1 MSGDIAVKDLSLVG
15 LHALEWQPD
24 PSPLTYPRR
33 YFYRSRNAY
42 EALVTEAK
50 RCFVKQNSP
59 LVFSLFCWRGRMKVM
74 NFSDFAS
81 LCYELEK
88 TPSRLAKI
96 ASTAAYLKRLESDE
110 IRSGVAFLSGRPFPI
125 SDPRTLDIGPSA
137 FYEASKIPD
146 AENSSSIP
154 LTLKDVANSFGK
166 IAGASGK
173 GSRRE
178 KFARLKELVERAD
191 AHERPI
197 LFRLLHNELRIGLH
211 DGLIQEAIGRAA
223 GADLK
228 TVRRAAL
235 FRSDLAEVAT
245 IALTAGTA
253 GLEQVDIKLF
263 VPLLPMLSELSQDFN
278 EIFTAHRGK
287 TALEFKY
294 DGARVQIHKEGDR
307 VCIWSRRL
315 SEVTS
320 SLPEIVDIALRDLQ
334 GDSFILDAEV
344 VAVGKDGRPFPFQE
358 LMRRFKRVHG
368 IASAASEI
376 PLSLHL
382 FDCLFFDGSSLIDEP
397 YESRWLK
404 LSAIAAGKNLAR
416 RKITTDTVEAEAF
429 LKEALAAGHEG
440 LMAKALDSPYMP
452 GNRGKLWFK
461 IKPAETVDCV
471 VTAADRGSGR
481 RRGWLSN
488 YHLAV
493 ADGAAGFAPVGKTF
507 KGLTDKEFTEMTGR
521 LKELELADDGYTVT
535 VKPEVVVEVAYN
547 EIQRSPQYSSGFALR
562 FARITRIRDDKSPEQ
577 ATTLAELQALYERQ
591 FLSKSRREL

>member
-1 MSGDIAVKDLSLVG
+1 
-15 LHALEWQPD
+15 
-24 PSPLTYPRR
+24 
-33 YFYRSRNAY
+33 
-42 EALVTEAK
+42 
-50 RCFVKQNSP
+50 
-59 LVFSLFCWRGRMKVM
+59 M
-74 NFSDFAS
+74 NFSEFAS

-96 ASTAAYLKRLESDE
+96 ASAAAYLKRLEPDE
-110 IRSGVAFLSGRPFPI
+110 IRSGVAFLSGRPFPV

-137 FYEASKIPD
+137 LFEASKLPD
-146 AENSSSIP
+146 AKNSSSTS
-154 LTLKDVANSFGK
+154 LTVKNVADSFSK
-166 IAGASGK
+166 IAEASGK
-173 GSRRE
+173 GSRKE
-178 KFARLKELVERAD
+178 KLVRLKELVERAD

-211 DGLIQEAIGRAA
+211 DGLIQEAIARAA
-223 GADLK
+223 DAELK

-235 FRSDLAEVAT
+235 FRSDLAEVAVV
-245 IALTAGTA
+245 ALTAGTA
-253 GLEQVDIKLF
+253 GLQQVDIKLF
-263 VPLLPMLSELSQDFN
+263 VPLLPMLSELSQDFD
-278 EIFTAHRGK
+278 EIFKAHKGK

-294 DGARVQIHKEGDR
+294 DGARVQIHKEGDQVR
-307 VCIWSRRL
+307 IWSRRL

-320 SLPEIVDIALRDLQ
+320 SLPEIVEIALRDLQ
-334 GDSFILDAEV
+334 GHSFILDAEV
-344 VAVGKDGRPFPFQE
+344 VAVAKDGRPFPFQE

-368 IASAASEI
+368 IESAASEI

-382 FDCLFFDGSSLIDEP
+382 FDCLFLDGRSLIDEA

-404 LSAIAAGKNLAR
+404 LGAITGSKNLAR
-416 RKITTDTVEAEAF
+416 RKITTDIAEAEAF
-429 LKEALAAGHEG
+429 LTDALAAGHEG
-440 LMAKALDSPYMP
+440 LMAKALDSLYMP

-471 VTAADRGSGR
+471 IVAADRGSGR

-493 ADGAAGFAPVGKTF
+493 GDGADGFAPVGKTF
-507 KGLTDKEFTEMTGR
+507 KGLTDKEFTAMTSR
-521 LKELELADDGYTVT
+521 LKELQVADDGYTVT

-577 ATTLAELQALYERQ
+577 ATTLSELQTLYERQ
-591 FLSKSRREL
+591 FISKSRREV